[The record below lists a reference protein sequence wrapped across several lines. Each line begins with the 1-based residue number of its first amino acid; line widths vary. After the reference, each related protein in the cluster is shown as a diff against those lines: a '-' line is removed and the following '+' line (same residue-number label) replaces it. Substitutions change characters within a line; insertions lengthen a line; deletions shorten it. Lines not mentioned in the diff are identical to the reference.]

1 MSHLDQMTGRLPHL
15 YKDGE
20 LLRMVLALPA
30 LNLEVFDE
38 QALEIQRSHWFDTAV
53 EFEDVAKIAALLDLQ
68 PETWQG
74 LREFRAWVH
83 SLRNAWLKNGAV
95 TRQPLQDFVDEYT
108 NRYQA
113 AVRINAVTSLGNWS
127 NEPSQTRPALV
138 ENPLRRKYEQLP
150 AGTPIEPL
158 HQQLVLNRGL
168 DESVGDFFIMG
179 LAGGKEYMPVIANT
193 TTGQALIYT
202 GIIGAGD
209 RLWLQ
214 TLSDNTVKAYTAK
227 LDVSDRLYS
236 IDTLQPGV
244 SWEGADA
251 QRPAQ
256 ALNLRPGD
264 NNLWFLPVAHYDKPG
279 LDRAL
284 LGLAE
289 LTLEQGRWDETRLDQ
304 SLYYQDPMM
313 ILWASWQE
321 SQPASIEI
329 TLPGGILIN
338 SAGQTETALE
348 NRDRLQFSLNLGIQ
362 KIKAAGISATTRVL
376 AFSDVQPSC
385 DALCDIYPKT
395 FREAGSSGIDSL
407 PDSGGAFDVTEQD
420 KSVYR

>member
-1 MSHLDQMTGRLPHL
+1 MSHLDQMTERLPHL

-20 LLRMVLALPA
+20 LLRMLLALPA

-38 QALEIQRSHWFDTAV
+38 QALEIQRSHWFDTAF

-83 SLRNAWLKNGAV
+83 SLRNAWLKNGTA

-108 NRYQA
+108 RRYQA
-113 AVRINAVTSLGNWS
+113 AVRINAVLSLSNWS
-127 NEPSQTRPALV
+127 DRPSQTRPALV
-138 ENPLRRKYEQLP
+138 ENPLRRSFEQLP
-150 AGTPIEPL
+150 AGAAIEPL
-158 HQQLVLNRGL
+158 HQQLVRNRGL

-179 LAGGKEYMPVIANT
+179 LAGGKEYIPVIANI

-214 TLSDNTVKAYTAK
+214 TLEDNTVKAYTDK

-236 IDTLQPGV
+236 IDNLQPGV
-244 SWEGADA
+244 SWEGEDA
-251 QRPAQ
+251 HRPAQ

-284 LGLAE
+284 LGLAD
-289 LTLEQGRWDETRLDQ
+289 LTMEQGRWDETRLDR
-304 SLYYQDPMM
+304 SLFYQDPVM
-313 ILWASWQE
+313 IMWASWKE

-329 TLPGGILIN
+329 TVPGGILIN

-362 KIKAAGISATTRVL
+362 KIKAAGISATTKVL
-376 AFSDVQPSC
+376 AFSDVQPSR

-395 FREAGSSGIDSL
+395 FKDAGSTGIDSL
-407 PDSGGAFDVTEQD
+407 PDSGGMFDVTEQD

>member
-1 MSHLDQMTGRLPHL
+1 MSHLDQMTERLPHL

-20 LLRMVLALPA
+20 LLRMVLAVPA
-30 LNLEVFDE
+30 LNLEAFDE
-38 QALEIQRSHWFDTAV
+38 QALEIQRSHWFDTAF

-83 SLRNAWLKNGAV
+83 SLRNAWLKNGTA

-113 AVRINAVTSLGNWS
+113 AVRINAVTSLRNWS

-150 AGTPIEPL
+150 AGAPIEPL
-158 HQQLVLNRGL
+158 HQQLVRNRGL

-202 GIIGAGD
+202 GIIGAGN

-214 TLSDNTVKAYTAK
+214 TLEDNTVKAYTDK

-244 SWEGADA
+244 SWEGADTH
-251 QRPAQ
+251 RPAQ

-289 LTLEQGRWDETRLDQ
+289 LTLEQGRWDETRMDQ
-304 SLYYQDPMM
+304 SLFYQDPLM

-329 TLPGGILIN
+329 SVPGGILIN

-376 AFSDVQPSC
+376 AFSDVQLSR

-407 PDSGGAFDVTEQD
+407 PESGGAFDVTEHG
-420 KSVYR
+420 KSVFR

>member
-1 MSHLDQMTGRLPHL
+1 MSHLDQMTERLPHL

-38 QALEIQRSHWFDTAV
+38 QVLEIQRSHWFDTAF
-53 EFEDVAKIAALLDLQ
+53 EFEDVVKIAALLDLQ

-83 SLRNAWLKNGAV
+83 SLRNAWLKNGTA
-95 TRQPLQDFVDEYT
+95 TRQPLQNFVDEYT
-108 NRYQA
+108 DRYEA
-113 AVRINAVTSLGNWS
+113 AVRINAVISLGNWS
-127 NEPSQTRPALV
+127 EAPSQTRPALV
-138 ENPLRRKYEQLP
+138 ENPVRRKFEQLP
-150 AGTPIEPL
+150 AGAAIEPL
-158 HQQLVLNRGL
+158 HQQIVCNRGL
-168 DESVGDFFIMG
+168 DASAVDFFIMG

-202 GIIGAGD
+202 SVIATGD

-214 TLSDNTVKAYTAK
+214 TLEDNTVKAYTDK
-227 LDVSDRLYS
+227 FDVSDRLYS
-236 IDTLQPGV
+236 ICNLQPGV
-244 SWEGADA
+244 SWTAADA

-256 ALNLRPGD
+256 ALNLKPGE
-264 NNLWFLPVAHYDKPG
+264 NNIWFLPVAHYNQPG

-284 LGLAE
+284 LALAD
-289 LTLEQGRWDETRLDQ
+289 LSLQQGRWDETRLDQ
-304 SLYYQDPMM
+304 SLFYQDPLM

-329 TLPGGILIN
+329 TVPGGILIN
-338 SAGQTETALE
+338 AAGRTETALE

-362 KIKAAGISATTRVL
+362 KIKAAGVSATTRLL
-376 AFSDVQPSC
+376 AFSDVQPSR
-385 DALCDIYPKT
+385 DALYDVFPKT
-395 FREAGSSGIDSL
+395 FKEAGSTGIDHL
-407 PDSGGAFDVTEQD
+407 PDAGGVFDVTDHEG
-420 KSVYR
+420 SVFR